1 MTRMRTTAVV
11 LVLAV
16 IGAASSGCGAADEP
30 VAVPLPGSP
39 PAVTPPATPQ
49 ADAPQSGDAAPVPA
63 GWIEGSVTKGGAGP
77 CFGLK
82 SDDGVQY
89 AMHSTEARTL
99 KLGDRVRVQVT
110 PSRLRISCGDGTQ
123 VQLQDI
129 EALG

>member
-1 MTRMRTTAVV
+1 MSRMRTTAVV
-11 LVLAV
+11 LVLAA
-16 IGAASSGCGAADEP
+16 IGTALSGCGAADEP
-30 VAVPLPGSP
+30 AAVPLPGSA
-39 PAVTPPATPQ
+39 PAATPQ
-49 ADAPQSGDAAPVPA
+49 AGAPESGSSAPVPA
-63 GWIEGSVTKGGAGP
+63 GWIAGSVTKGGAGP

-99 KLGDRVRVQVT
+99 KPGDRVRVQVT

-123 VQLQDI
+123 VQLQAL

>member
-16 IGAASSGCGAADEP
+16 IGAALSGCGAADEP
-30 VAVPLPGSP
+30 AAVPLPGSP
-39 PAVTPPATPQ
+39 PAATPQ
-49 ADAPQSGDAAPVPA
+49 ATSESGSAAPVPA
-63 GWIEGSVTKGGAGP
+63 GWITGSVTKGGGGP

-99 KLGDRVRVQVT
+99 KPGDRVRVQVT

-123 VQLQDI
+123 VQLQAL